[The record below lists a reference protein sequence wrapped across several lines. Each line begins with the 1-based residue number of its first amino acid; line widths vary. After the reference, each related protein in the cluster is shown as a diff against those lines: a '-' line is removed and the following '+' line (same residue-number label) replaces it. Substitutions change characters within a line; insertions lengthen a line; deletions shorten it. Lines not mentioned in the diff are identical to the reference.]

1 MPDLPSPQHRS
12 AIRTFEVRLSRRRLF
27 GYAGGLFSLALLSAC
42 REDSEEPVDDDGAI
56 GESEGS
62 PTLVADADAGAD
74 TTQSPVGTASTHDP
88 ELQRFLTLSRTLTG
102 FEELRDAS
110 LARVYLD
117 HLGDE
122 GEHLDDLY
130 ERAGLDQNTTDVS
143 MEQLTEAGVFEDDD
157 LRALADKITIYWY
170 SGRYEEDGPDDLAVA
185 TYITALAWQATEYR
199 MTGPSTCSG
208 QFGNWAQ
215 PPVAA

>member
-1 MPDLPSPQHRS
+1 MPDLLPPQHRS
-12 AIRTFEVRLSRRRLF
+12 AIQKLEVRLSRRRLF
-27 GYAGGLFSLALLSAC
+27 GYAGGLFALALLAAC
-42 REDSEEPVDDDGAI
+42 REDNEQQVDSADATPPTEAGQPDDT
-56 GESEGS
+56 GS
-62 PTLVADADAGAD
+62 PVATAAP
-74 TTQSPVGTASTHDP
+74 QVGTASPDDP
-88 ELQRFLTLSRTLTG
+88 ELQRFLILSRTLTG
-102 FEELRDAS
+102 FEELEDAS

-122 GEHLDDLY
+122 REYLNDLY
-130 ERAGLDQNTTDVS
+130 DRAGLDENTTGMS
-143 MEQLTEAGVFEDDD
+143 MEQLADAGVFEDDG

-199 MTGPSTCSG
+199 LLGPSTCSG